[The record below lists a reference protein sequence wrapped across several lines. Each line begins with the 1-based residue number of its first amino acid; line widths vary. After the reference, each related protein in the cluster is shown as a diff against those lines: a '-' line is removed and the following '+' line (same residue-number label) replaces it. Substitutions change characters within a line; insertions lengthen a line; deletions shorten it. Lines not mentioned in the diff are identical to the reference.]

1 MENSEN
7 IENCEMAFC
16 QCCAMPLDESGEF
29 EGTEADGSKNE
40 EYCIYCYK
48 DGAFTAPDATME
60 EMIEICVP
68 HMVANGGMAEDEA
81 RSMMQNFFPELKR
94 WKK

>member
-7 IENCEMAFC
+7 FENAKFC
-16 QCCAMPLDESGEF
+16 QCCAMPMEESDDLFGN
-29 EGTEADGSKNE
+29 EADGSKSE
-40 EYCIYCYK
+40 DYCIYCYK
-48 DGAFTAPDATME
+48 DGAFTAPGATME

-68 HMVANGGMAEDEA
+68 HMVSNGGMAEDEA
-81 RSMMQNFFPELKR
+81 RAMMQKYFPELKR

>member
-1 MENSEN
+1 MENFEN
-7 IENCEMAFC
+7 MKFC
-16 QCCAMPLDESGEF
+16 QCCAMPMDNSGELF
-29 EGTEADGSKNE
+29 GNEADGRKNE
-40 EYCIYCYK
+40 EYCMYCYK

-68 HMVANGGMAEDEA
+68 HMVSSAGVTEEEA
-81 RSMMQNFFPELKR
+81 RAMMQKYFPELKR